1 MSDPRLSNLAK
12 VIVDYSVKI
21 RPGDQVFITTTPVA
35 TPLVQELYRLIVQ
48 RGGHALPVVD
58 LPGLN
63 PIFFQYANDEQLTY
77 VSPVMKYVMENFDV
91 RLAIGSQVN
100 TRELSAADPA
110 RLAARQRA
118 MRPVSQ
124 TFMDRSASGAL
135 RWNVTLFPT
144 DAYAQ
149 DAEMSLAEF
158 EDFVYS
164 ACLCDRDDPVA
175 AWREVDR
182 KQQVLVDYLKGKSE
196 VHLVGEDTD
205 VRVGIAGRTFVN
217 CSGDKN
223 MPDGEVFTGPEETRV
238 NGHVRFSFPAI
249 YQSREVSDV
258 RVWFEDG
265 VAVRW
270 AAAKNED
277 LLTQMLMTDEGSRRL
292 GEFAFGTNFGIQ
304 RFIKNILF
312 DEKIGGTFHMAFG
325 GGYPET
331 GSENRSA
338 IHWDMICD
346 LRRGSEVRVDGEL
359 FAKDGKYLLWEKE
372 N

>member
-1 MSDPRLSNLAK
+1 MADPRLSNLARI
-12 VIVDYSVKI
+12 IVDYSVKI
-21 RPGDQVFITTTPVA
+21 RPGDQVFITTTPAA

-48 RGGHALPVVD
+48 QGGHALPVVD

-63 PIFFQYANDEQLTY
+63 PIFFQYANDEQLAY
-77 VSPVMKYVMENFDV
+77 VSPIMKYVMENFDV
-91 RLAIGSQVN
+91 RLAIGSQIN

-110 RLAARQRA
+110 KLATRQKA

-149 DAEMSLAEF
+149 DAEMSLADF
-158 EDFVYS
+158 EDFVYG
-164 ACLCDRDDPVA
+164 ACLCDQDDPVA

-182 KQQVLVDYLKGKSE
+182 KQQILVDYLKGKSE

-238 NGHVRFSFPAI
+238 NGHVRFSFPGHLPEPGGQRCTRLVRGRRRSEVVGRQERRPSDPDADDGRW
-249 YQSREVSDV
+249 QPAARRVRRSAPTSASSASSRTSSST
-258 RVWFEDG
+258 RRSAARSTWHS
-265 VAVRW
+265 
-270 AAAKNED
+270 AAA
-277 LLTQMLMTDEGSRRL
+277 TRRQ
-292 GEFAFGTNFGIQ
+292 A
-304 RFIKNILF
+304 R
-312 DEKIGGTFHMAFG
+312 
-325 GGYPET
+325 
-331 GSENRSA
+331 
-338 IHWDMICD
+338 
-346 LRRGSEVRVDGEL
+346 
-359 FAKDGKYLLWEKE
+359 
-372 N
+372 

>member
-1 MSDPRLSNLAK
+1 MADPRVEKLAQ
-12 VIVDYSVKI
+12 ILVDHSARIK
-21 RPGDQVFITTTPVA
+21 PGDRVAIEATTA
-35 TPLVQELYRLIVQ
+35 AEPLVRALYGLILE
-48 RGGHALPVVD
+48 RGGQPSLLLDLTDQDEILFNHAS
-58 LPGLN
+58 
-63 PIFFQYANDEQLTY
+63 DEQLEIIPPFRKMAY
-77 VSPVMKYVMENFDV
+77 DQFES
-91 RLAIGSQVN
+91 RIRIGSATN
-100 TRELSAADPA
+100 PRALSNVEPA
-110 RLAARQRA
+110 RQKRRQRA
-118 MRPVSQ
+118 LAPILEAQMRRGAEGAFKWVS
-124 TFMDRSASGAL
+124 
-135 RWNVTLFPT
+135 TLFPT
-144 DAYAQ
+144 EGYAME
-149 DAEMSLAEF
+149 AECSLRDL

-164 ACLCDRDDPVA
+164 ACLCDLDDPVA

-182 KQQVLVDYLKGKSE
+182 KQQILVDYLKEKSE
-196 VHLVGEDTD
+196 IHLVGEDTD
-205 VRVGIAGRTFVN
+205 VKVGIAGRTFVN

-270 AAAKNED
+270 SAAKNED

-331 GSENRSA
+331 GSQNRSA

>member
-21 RPGDQVFITTTPVA
+21 RAGDQVLITTTPVA

-63 PIFFQYANDEQLTY
+63 PIFFQYANDEQLAY
-77 VSPVMKYVMENFDV
+77 VSPIMKYVMENFDV
-91 RLAIGSQVN
+91 RLAIASQVN

-110 RLAARQRA
+110 KLAARQRA

-164 ACLCDRDDPVA
+164 ACLCDLDDPVA

-182 KQQVLVDYLKGKSE
+182 KQQILVDYLKGKTE
-196 VHLVGEDTD
+196 IHLVGEDTD
-205 VRVGIAGRTFVN
+205 VKVGIAGRTFVN

-270 AAAKNED
+270 SAAKNED

-312 DEKIGGTFHMAFG
+312 DEKIGGTIHMALG
-325 GGYPET
+325 RSYEET
-331 GSENRSA
+331 KGVNQSA
-338 IHWDMICD
+338 IHWDMIHNM
-346 LRRGSEVRVDGEL
+346 
-359 FAKDGKYLLWEKE
+359 KDGGEIWIDGTLFYRAGEFMIG
-372 N
+372 